1 MNSLDHDG
9 IRGHP
14 VHHNCVVKFHVMVLM
29 ITRDIIR
36 VSDHTVVSAATVVS
50 AEDRRGRKW
59 GLSLDTHN

>member
-1 MNSLDHDG
+1 MFYDNMNSLDHDG

-36 VSDHTVVSAATVVS
+36 VSDHTVVSA
-50 AEDRRGRKW
+50 EDRRGRKW